1 MDNRNIINQQI
12 LKNYSK
18 ENDSYYRVNR
28 DLEKIME
35 RKNEEKSLASKIA
48 VDILKGIVELILKK
62 KNLFDSIDMGKAYSK
77 CFGIALV
84 YQPVYI
90 ISSTLNYFKVQNSF
104 SNKVNDS
111 RESLEKNFEYNI
123 KEAMPLLSMTVDG
136 SRHILSEAIYYI
148 DKKNGKV
155 KNIKN
160 ISESMEYLNSFKQ
173 TAINEFLQEIVPTYL
188 SSVSEY
194 VQEKVFPNNNEAYS
208 LYAKASVEAVEEAIN
223 NLKIYKLKQI
233 ELVNELANKYN
244 EFISYDNGYYNQIE
258 EMIDKIEKNISVV
271 LEECT
276 KSIYILSDKKLILE
290 SYQN

>member
-12 LKNYSK
+12 LKNYNK
-18 ENDSYYRVNR
+18 ENDSYYRINR
-28 DLEKIME
+28 DLETIME
-35 RKNEEKSLASKIA
+35 RRNEEESLASKIS
-48 VDILKGIVELILKK
+48 VDILKGIVEFILEK
-62 KNLFDSIDMGKAYSK
+62 KNLFDSIDRGKAYSK
-77 CFGIALV
+77 CFAIALV

-90 ISSTLNYFKVQNSF
+90 ISSTLNYFKVQNGF

-111 RESLEKNFEYNI
+111 RESLEKNFMNNI
-123 KEAMPLLSMTVDG
+123 KEVMPLLSMTIDG
-136 SRHILSEAIYYI
+136 SRCILSQAIYYI
-148 DKKNGKV
+148 DEKNGKV

-160 ISESMEYLNSFKQ
+160 ISESMECLNSLKQ
-173 TAINEFLQEIVPTYL
+173 TFINELLQEITPTYL

-208 LYAKASVEAVEEAIN
+208 LYARVSVEAVEEAIN
-223 NLKIYKLKQI
+223 TLKIYKLKQI

-244 EFISYDNGYYNQIE
+244 EFISYDNGHYNQIE
-258 EMIDKIEKNISVV
+258 EMIHNIEKNIPVV

-276 KSIYILSDKKLILE
+276 KSIYILNDKKLILE